1 MPNIEGDI
9 QNRPK
14 ELYAFPNYSNLPDE
28 PFQIDLAG
36 AAGEFLANEI
46 FDLDGV
52 QPLESTIL
60 NLSNETFEGL
70 PVIGVNPSEEAIEFY
85 RRRGDTFQMV
95 NVVVCCHSFE
105 RREGKLYA
113 LPYHVSLRP
122 AQKNGLPQKVGV
134 DWIARYD
141 LERVLDGRPHYI
153 GYNPFDTAFGL
164 YAVGP
169 VPISKNVCSDVI
181 GFVYNIYVIASE
193 YVPKD
198 VIDPGLCTALL
209 GETQGILGDY
219 RKFRFKK
226 YFKKFTETSPIKIW
240 GCDSPI
246 ELFLLQAMSQI
257 GLHPKIQ
264 MLIYPDGSIFPSL
277 QSMWEDGIRTR
288 KLSKI
293 ITEADFFFEK
303 EKVAVFCDSKAHHT
317 SAEAL
322 AKDLAIDKKLEAIGV
337 RSFRLAGTEIAD
349 SPVRCAAKLKA
360 YLSTSF

>member
-1 MPNIEGDI
+1 MPDIKGDI

-14 ELYAFPNYSNLPDE
+14 ELRAFPNYSHLPDE
-28 PFQIDLAG
+28 SFQIDLAG
-36 AAGEFLANEI
+36 AAGEFLAHEI

-52 QPLESTIL
+52 QPLESTIQ
-60 NLSNETFEGL
+60 NLSNEIFEGL
-70 PVIGVNPSEEAIEFY
+70 PVVGVNPSEEAIEFY
-85 RRRGDTFQMV
+85 RKRGDTFQMV

-105 RREGKLYA
+105 RREGRLYA

-122 AQKNGLPQKVGV
+122 ALKKGSPGQVGI
-134 DWIARYD
+134 DWIANYD
-141 LERVLDGRPHYI
+141 LERVLEGRPHYI
-153 GYNPFDTAFGL
+153 GYNPFGTAFGV

-169 VPISKNVCSDVI
+169 VPISEVVCSDVI
-181 GFVYNIYVIASE
+181 GFVYNTYLIASE
-193 YVPKD
+193 YMHKD
-198 VIDPGLCTALL
+198 VLDPGLCTTLL
-209 GETQGILGDY
+209 GETKGILGDY
-219 RKFRFKK
+219 RKFRFKR
-226 YFKKFTETSPIKIW
+226 YFKKFTDSRPIKIW

-277 QSMWEDGIRTR
+277 QSMWEGGIRTN

-317 SAEAL
+317 SADEV
-322 AKDLAIDKKLEAIGV
+322 AKDLAIDQKLKAVGI
-337 RSFRLAGTEIAD
+337 RSFRLAGTDIAD
-349 SPVRCAAKLKA
+349 SPVRCAARLKEF
-360 YLSTSF
+360 LVS